1 MKTDYLRVFI
11 LDEADEMLSRGF
23 QQQIKEIFKF
33 LPGDIQIAL
42 FSATMPLEILKLTKQ
57 FLRDPAKILV
67 KNEELTLEGIKQ
79 YYIAIEKE
87 DWKMD
92 VLLDLYGNLDIN

>member
-1 MKTDYLRVFI
+1 M
-11 LDEADEMLSRGF
+11 
-23 QQQIKEIFKF
+23 QIKEIFKF

-87 DWKMD
+87 EWKMD

>member
-1 MKTDYLRVFI
+1 
-11 LDEADEMLSRGF
+11 
-23 QQQIKEIFKF
+23 
-33 LPGDIQIAL
+33 
-42 FSATMPLEILKLTKQ
+42 MPLEILKLTKQ

-87 DWKMD
+87 EWKMD